1 MSDFKCAVN
10 EQNKATELPLLRLG
24 GSVQQNPH
32 MRAFWASTISFF
44 LAFLAWFALAPL
56 ALDVAISLKIC
67 ENQQFPPAQFKTQ
80 LAYLKFKSLKT
91 GIAYCQYGK
100 NDAKKPTECK
110 PVPADILAKPICNST
125 VTAGCVSEK
134 EKLQYRP
141 DVLNACVCTPGTD
154 CKQVLSNAGT
164 ISVIGTIVV
173 RIAMGTLL
181 ERFGCVSCQTG
192 LLLWGSFFIGLAAT
206 ITTPWSFILIRFLV
220 GVVGATFVTNQVWC
234 SLMFASN
241 VVGTAN
247 ACAGGWGNLGGG
259 VTQIL
264 MVLVL
269 FQPFKAAGMAPDEAW
284 RVAMLVPAIL
294 LFLCAVAIKLLCWDT
309 PTARHF
315 DVVVTGKTQKP
326 SMWDYVEVLKAGDA
340 AALAS
345 SFGLMNLFARSL
357 GGILSDKL
365 YLRFGFRGCIWAQ
378 FLALFFEAI
387 FLFGFGCVDNS
398 QPWYVA
404 LIVLVCFS
412 MFVQMAE
419 GTTYGIVPFMIPK
432 QLPIISALV
441 GAGGNLGAMIAGF
454 AFYGAIDD
462 AILPFKVHGCYVM
475 FFALLSPMLYW
486 PEYGGM
492 FHGPAAGAVLS
503 ETAPA
508 KELEQETKKAAK
520 EDEGSEHLRMGG
532 VYWGVSELASAMA
545 LLRKLDDEKRK
556 EDLVEWCRDP
566 KTTGGFGSNIGH
578 DADITSTHYVP
589 LAAIT
594 DYFAQALLVL
604 CMYDAVDRLD
614 VEGLKL
620 AYLTAVLVFLVAS
633 EFTRFAYCALSAL
646 TILDALDRV
655 DVDACTQWVLPQ
667 RCMNYE
673 GSFGPVPRAES
684 HAAYVFCAVSA
695 GSPAFNPAAALALA
709 GALEAAAASDDLGCS
724 YRVDLDQLG
733 WWLCERQTP
742 GGGFNGRPEKARE
755 AWHTRDTGGK
765 QAEITLRSSRQSSFG
780 RVRMRLFRVRRQ
792 TASVVPCCFMLT
804 EDGGIADR
812 PGDVPDVF
820 QTFFGLAGLSLMRY
834 HINAIEVLWL
844 FMTAADMLQ
853 LISVLRIDRAPR
865 APPWRIGQAARS
877 TSSSGRPAARGRPD
891 AKENVVVGV
900 VICFGCLLFWLL
912 LLLLWVVLLLLLLL
926 LFWVVCCLFELCDH
940 GAPPPHFMQGLLAT
954 QRSDSDGRSSCCCC
968 CCGCCGCCGCSR
980 NGRRRSRSRQRRRA

>member
-10 EQNKATELPLLRLG
+10 EQNKAIELPLLRLG

-44 LAFLAWFALAPL
+44 LAFVAWFALAPL
-56 ALDVAISLKIC
+56 ALDVAVSLKIC

-110 PVPADILAKPICNST
+110 PVPADILAKPTCNST

-134 EKLQYRP
+134 LKLQYRP
-141 DVLNACVCTPGTD
+141 DVLNTCVCSPGTD

-181 ERFGCVSCQTG
+181 ERFGCVNCQTG

-206 ITTPWSFILIRFLV
+206 ITTTWGFILIRFLV

-269 FQPFKAAGMAPDEAW
+269 FQPFKAAGMEPDEAW
-284 RVAMLVPAIL
+284 RVAMAVPAIL
-294 LFLCAVAIKLLCWDT
+294 LFLCAVGIKLLCWDT
-309 PTARHF
+309 PTSRRF
-315 DVVVTGKTQKP
+315 DVAVTGKTQKP
-326 SMWDYVEVLKAGDA
+326 SMWDYVEVLKDPKVVLMAMQYSACFGTELAMNNVLATHFRTYFQMKAGDA

-365 YLRFGFRGCIWAQ
+365 YLRFGFRGRIWAQ

-404 LIVLVCFS
+404 LTILIFFS
-412 MFVQMAE
+412 LFVQMAE
-419 GTTYGIVPFMIPK
+419 GTTYGIVPFMNPK

-475 FFALLSPMLYW
+475 FFALLSPMFYW

-492 FHGPAAGAVLS
+492 FHGPAAGADLRK
-503 ETAPA
+503 TAPA
-508 KELEQETKKAAK
+508 KELEQETQKAAK
-520 EDEGSEHLRMGG
+520 EDEG
-532 VYWGVSELASAMA
+532 
-545 LLRKLDDEKRK
+545 
-556 EDLVEWCRDP
+556 
-566 KTTGGFGSNIGH
+566 
-578 DADITSTHYVP
+578 
-589 LAAIT
+589 AA
-594 DYFAQALLVL
+594 
-604 CMYDAVDRLD
+604 
-614 VEGLKL
+614 E
-620 AYLTAVLVFLVAS
+620 
-633 EFTRFAYCALSAL
+633 
-646 TILDALDRV
+646 
-655 DVDACTQWVLPQ
+655 
-667 RCMNYE
+667 
-673 GSFGPVPRAES
+673 
-684 HAAYVFCAVSA
+684 
-695 GSPAFNPAAALALA
+695 
-709 GALEAAAASDDLGCS
+709 
-724 YRVDLDQLG
+724 VDL
-733 WWLCERQTP
+733 
-742 GGGFNGRPEKARE
+742 
-755 AWHTRDTGGK
+755 
-765 QAEITLRSSRQSSFG
+765 
-780 RVRMRLFRVRRQ
+780 
-792 TASVVPCCFMLT
+792 
-804 EDGGIADR
+804 
-812 PGDVPDVF
+812 
-820 QTFFGLAGLSLMRY
+820 
-834 HINAIEVLWL
+834 
-844 FMTAADMLQ
+844 
-853 LISVLRIDRAPR
+853 
-865 APPWRIGQAARS
+865 
-877 TSSSGRPAARGRPD
+877 
-891 AKENVVVGV
+891 
-900 VICFGCLLFWLL
+900 
-912 LLLLWVVLLLLLLL
+912 
-926 LFWVVCCLFELCDH
+926 
-940 GAPPPHFMQGLLAT
+940 
-954 QRSDSDGRSSCCCC
+954 
-968 CCGCCGCCGCSR
+968 
-980 NGRRRSRSRQRRRA
+980 